1 MNWTHQK
8 STDPKFIDSERTK
21 RKKLI
26 TNTNIQPQ
34 EAKKPNRNSF
44 LLKRERNEHL
54 QNKNN
59 CYVNYK
65 KSLKLK
71 SVGSHKQSLD
81 SKSYISNSY
90 PHKKER
96 KKNPKKNEGK
106 VCFEREEKI
115 TIKRYV
121 LTTIALIHY
130 QKKKIRNELK

>member
-96 KKNPKKNEGK
+96 NKIQKRTK
-106 VCFEREEKI
+106 EKS
-115 TIKRYV
+115 V
-121 LTTIALIHY
+121 LKE
-130 QKKKIRNELK
+130 KKKLQSNVTF